1 MESSRTVRRWSPP
14 EPSRRGAR
22 QLFLSALAFI
32 QLFALL
38 WLQVFVGIRGCF
50 FIENSEFSDFARKCT
65 ETWHVASHA
74 GDGARQHLAN
84 QHRN

>member
-1 MESSRTVRRWSPP
+1 MLSGRIRQWSPP
-14 EPSRRGAR
+14 VPSRQGAR

-38 WLQVFVGIRGCF
+38 WLHVFVGIRGCL
-50 FIENSEFSDFARKCT
+50 FIENLEFCDFARKCT
-65 ETWHVASHA
+65 ETWHVATHA